1 MASFDSLPTDQ
12 RAVLELVLKRGRGY
26 DDIARLLSVD
36 RAAVRDRAV
45 KALEA
50 LGPQTRIPPER
61 RAVLTDYLLGQLPE
75 PIAQATR
82 ERLAQSASER
92 AWARV
97 LAAELAP
104 IASHPLP
111 EIPSESTAPA
121 EPVTSSAAQA
131 APVGAPAP
139 ESRADEPEPPDS
151 PRGRP
156 STGPEPGRARPSSRA
171 GGALLLL
178 AGTAVVVAVVLI
190 LVLTNTGSANHSST
204 STSGAAAAAART
216 TTATTSSTSPHIVA
230 QINLKSTQPGSR
242 AIGIAVVLRQ
252 GTVTGIAIRAQNV
265 PPNGKH
271 DAYAVWLSNSP
282 GDSQLLGF
290 VNPSVG
296 TTGIL
301 QAASGLPTT
310 AARFKQL
317 LITDE
322 TQQKPSAPGKLV
334 LSGTITKPL

>member
-1 MASFDSLPTDQ
+1 MASIDSLPTDQ

-104 IASHPLP
+104 IANHPLP

-139 ESRADEPEPPDS
+139 ASRADEPEPRTVRAGAPLRS
-151 PRGRP
+151 PSQAARGR
-156 STGPEPGRARPSSRA
+156 SPEPEEPCSCSPARQLWSRW
-171 GGALLLL
+171 
-178 AGTAVVVAVVLI
+178 
-190 LVLTNTGSANHSST
+190 S
-204 STSGAAAAAART
+204 
-216 TTATTSSTSPHIVA
+216 
-230 QINLKSTQPGSR
+230 
-242 AIGIAVVLRQ
+242 
-252 GTVTGIAIRAQNV
+252 
-265 PPNGKH
+265 
-271 DAYAVWLSNSP
+271 
-282 GDSQLLGF
+282 
-290 VNPSVG
+290 
-296 TTGIL
+296 
-301 QAASGLPTT
+301 
-310 AARFKQL
+310 
-317 LITDE
+317 
-322 TQQKPSAPGKLV
+322 
-334 LSGTITKPL
+334 